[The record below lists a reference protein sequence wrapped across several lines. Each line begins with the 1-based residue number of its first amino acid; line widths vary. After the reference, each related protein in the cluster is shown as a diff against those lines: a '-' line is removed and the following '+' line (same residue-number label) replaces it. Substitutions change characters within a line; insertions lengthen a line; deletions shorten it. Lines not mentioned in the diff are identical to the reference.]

1 MSTAVADDLAH
12 QANALLDLW
21 SQLSAHHVVLGSG
34 CACGVGGVSLRLEDF
49 ELDIVGYL
57 EDAGLRCDVPAVV
70 AFFQALQAAP
80 QPPQPLLALLHDM
93 HQERLPGE
101 VAAWLLP
108 RLERTLRSFAELHGP
123 KGQG

>member
-1 MSTAVADDLAH
+1 VSTAVADDLAH
-12 QANALLDLW
+12 QAGALLDLW
-21 SQLSAHHVVLGSG
+21 SQLSAHHVVLGAG

-57 EDAGLRCDVPAVV
+57 EDAGLRCEVVAVV
-70 AFFQALQAAP
+70 GFFQALQAAP
-80 QPPQPLLALLHDM
+80 QPSQPLLALLHDM
-93 HQERLPGE
+93 QQERLPGE
-101 VAAWLLP
+101 VTAWLLP

>member
-1 MSTAVADDLAH
+1 VSTAVADDTVQRAD
-12 QANALLDLW
+12 ALLDLW
-21 SQLSAHHVVLGSG
+21 SQLSARHVVLGSG

-57 EDAGLRCDVPAVV
+57 EDAGLRCEVAAVV
-70 AFFQALQAAP
+70 GFFQGLQAS
-80 QPPQPLLALLHDM
+80 PPRDQPLLALLHDAQ
-93 HQERLPGE
+93 QERLPGE

>member
-1 MSTAVADDLAH
+1 VADDLAH
-12 QANALLDLW
+12 QAGALLDLW

-57 EDAGLRCDVPAVV
+57 EDAGLRCEVAAVV
-70 AFFQALQAAP
+70 GFFQGLQASRP
-80 QPPQPLLALLHDM
+80 REQPLLALLHDM
-93 HQERLPGE
+93 QREQLPGE

-123 KGQG
+123 KRQG